1 MECVFS
7 TEKRRKKAAR
17 NRGTNLTVTIVNDYS
32 KGVPTGKQKK
42 QLQSDGLVKKVEMFR
57 TMSSEQVQV
66 RIKQQCALKNFQF
79 LQVDGKKLSIASHQL
94 VNGDELIESAIKR
107 NENRVYITKFPDK
120 EAVCDFC

>member
-1 MECVFS
+1 
-7 TEKRRKKAAR
+7 
-17 NRGTNLTVTIVNDYS
+17 
-32 KGVPTGKQKK
+32 
-42 QLQSDGLVKKVEMFR
+42 MFR

-79 LQVDGKKLSIASHQL
+79 LQVHGKKLSIASHQL